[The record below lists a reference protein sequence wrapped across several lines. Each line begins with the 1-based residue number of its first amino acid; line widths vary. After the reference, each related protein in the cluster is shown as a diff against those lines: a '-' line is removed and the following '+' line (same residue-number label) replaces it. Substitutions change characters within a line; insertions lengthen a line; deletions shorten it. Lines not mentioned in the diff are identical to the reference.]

1 MFGLVRSVQVREV
14 QGEVMK
20 LLFLGINYDPEI
32 ISIAVYS
39 SGLCDYMARH
49 GVETKVVTAKP
60 YFPHWRV
67 FEGWRGPFWK
77 RRKTESGADV
87 VHCPLYVPRKPTGAK
102 RILHHA
108 SFALTAAP
116 VTLWR
121 ALVWRPDV
129 VFVIGPSLVAAPV
142 GWLAA
147 RFGGAKAWLHI
158 QDFEVEAAFATG
170 LIKEESR
177 TGRAAKAFERWV
189 LRRFDRASSISRPM
203 LDKLRQKEVPE
214 ERIYELRNWANLEKV
229 TPIEGVSPMKA
240 ELGIETPYVALYSGN
255 LANKQGLEVLP
266 EMARHLAHRDDL
278 TLLICGDGPMRD
290 DLVNMAEGLNN
301 IRFLPL
307 QPLEKLSDLLG
318 LADVHLLPQIAGAA
332 DVMLPSKLTNML
344 ASGRPVLATAHAGT
358 ALGDEVEGAGVL
370 TPPGDGKAAAAAVEA
385 LLDDPTRRAELGRTA
400 RHRALERWDMD
411 AILGNLHIELEKL
424 TGRHAALVSA
434 E

>member
-1 MFGLVRSVQVREV
+1 
-14 QGEVMK
+14 MK

-32 ISIAVYS
+32 ISTAVYS
-39 SGLCDYMARH
+39 SGLCDYLANH
-49 GVETKVVTAKP
+49 GVQTKVVTAKP
-60 YFPHWRV
+60 YYPQWRIL
-67 FEGWRGPFWK
+67 EGWRGPFWK
-77 RRKTESGADV
+77 RRKAASGADV

-121 ALVWRPDV
+121 ALIWRPNV
-129 VFVIGPSLVAAPV
+129 VFVVGPSLLAAPV

-147 RFGGAKAWLHI
+147 RIGGAKAWLHI

-189 LRRFDRASSISRPM
+189 LRRFDKVSSISRPM
-203 LDKLRQKEVPE
+203 LDKLRHKQVPE

-240 ELGIETPYVALYSGN
+240 ELGIATPYVALYSGN

-266 EMARHLAHRDDL
+266 EMARYLAHRDDV
-278 TLLICGDGPMRD
+278 TLLICGDGPMREN
-290 DLVNMAEGLNN
+290 LTAMAEGLKS
-301 IRFLPL
+301 IHFLPL
-307 QPLEKLSDLLG
+307 QPLEKLSELLG
-318 LADVHLLPQIAGAA
+318 VADVHLLPQIAGAA
-332 DVMLPSKLTNML
+332 DLMLPSKLTNML
-344 ASGRPVLATAHAGT
+344 ASGRPVLATAHHGT
-358 ALGDEVEGAGVL
+358 ALGDEIEGAGVL
-370 TPPGDGKAAAAAVEA
+370 TPPGDGKAAAAALEA
-385 LLDDPTRRAELGRTA
+385 LLDDPTRRAELGKTA
-400 RHRALERWDMD
+400 RRRALERWDMD
-411 AILGNLHIELEKL
+411 AILRNLHIEFEEL
-424 TGRHAALVSA
+424 TGRQAAPVSA